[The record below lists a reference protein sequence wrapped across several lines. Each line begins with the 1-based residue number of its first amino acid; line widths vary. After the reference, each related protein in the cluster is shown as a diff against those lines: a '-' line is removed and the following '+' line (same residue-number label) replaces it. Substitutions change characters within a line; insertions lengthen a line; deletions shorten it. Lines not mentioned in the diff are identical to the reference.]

1 MEYVG
6 RFIKLLLKFLIV
18 TVIIGLIA
26 FIGRSLY
33 NLWKGRRG

>member
-1 MEYVG
+1 MKVAG
-6 RFIKLLLKFLIV
+6 NFLRMLLKFLLV
-18 TVIIGLIA
+18 TVILGLLA